1 MATKSSSSPAGTT
14 ATSEAIIVLSSELS
28 PTTASP
34 AASTA
39 TTPAAETSIET
50 KLALGLRLTGESTAM
65 SSSKARRAESLRL
78 LTKVIET
85 WGKGSKLSHLVT
97 VGLTLVLLET

>member
-14 ATSEAIIVLSSELS
+14 ATSEAIIVLSSKLS

-34 AASTA
+34 AAST
-39 TTPAAETSIET
+39 TTSAAETSIET